1 MTKSDNQQENDL
13 SEISPE
19 RREFVKKAIKL
30 GFALPAIVTF
40 SMSGLMARPASASS
54 NLS

>member
-1 MTKSDNQQENDL
+1 MAKLDNHDEQKL

-19 RREFVKKAIKL
+19 RREFVKKAVKL

-54 NLS
+54 NMS